1 MKLKQKF
8 QNLVSPIYNKVW
20 HGPKGRLTAKL
31 KKACDDLPRNQRLMV
46 VTILLSVFILTAFF
60 VFGNAC
66 YKMGARQA
74 HHEFEIEHIQ
84 SIPLPEPVESFPDE
98 EITISKINAYEAM
111 DSETDVEPLDT
122 TAYETA
128 R

>member
-1 MKLKQKF
+1 MKLKQKI
-8 QNLVSPIYNKVW
+8 QNLVSPLYNKVW

-74 HHEFEIEHIQ
+74 QHKFEIEHIQ
-84 SIPLPEPVESFPDE
+84 SIELPNQDKLDAIKLKLDSTYDE
-98 EITISKINAYEAM
+98 LEE
-111 DSETDVEPLDT
+111 DGLVEPFDSSI
-122 TAYETA
+122 YEIA

>member
-1 MKLKQKF
+1 MKINSKIRD
-8 QNLVSPIYNKVW
+8 LVSPLYNKVW
-20 HGPKGRLTAKL
+20 HGPKGRLTAKI

-46 VTILLSVFILTAFF
+46 VTILLSAFVLTAFF

-74 HHEFEIEHIQ
+74 QHEFEIEHIR
-84 SIPLPEPVESFPDE
+84 SIELPTKAIDHEV
-98 EITISKINAYEAM
+98 
-111 DSETDVEPLDT
+111 
-122 TAYETA
+122 A

>member
-1 MKLKQKF
+1 MKLKQKI
-8 QNLVSPIYNKVW
+8 QNLVSPLYNKVW
-20 HGPKGRLTAKL
+20 HGPKGRLKAKI

-74 HHEFEIEHIQ
+74 HHEFEIEHIKTLT
-84 SIPLPEPVESFPDE
+84 LPKVTEE
-98 EITISKINAYEAM
+98 EIIASEKSLEEMTAILDSIDQVELSKI
-111 DSETDVEPLDT
+111 D
-122 TAYETA
+122 AYETA

>member
-8 QNLVSPIYNKVW
+8 QDLVSPLYNKVW

-84 SIPLPEPVESFPDE
+84 SIELPSQDKLDAIKLKLDSTYDE
-98 EITISKINAYEAM
+98 LEE
-111 DSETDVEPLDT
+111 DGLVEPFDSSI
-122 TAYETA
+122 YETA